1 MLGVPEKLIT
11 EVLPKHIVA
20 EPLMIAEGFGFTVIV
35 NCFVAPTHPLNFG
48 VIVMV
53 AVIGKLVAFEA
64 LKPDKLPEPLAAKP
78 IAVFEFVQS

>member
-1 MLGVPEKLIT
+1 MFGVPEKLIVEEFPEHT
-11 EVLPKHIVA
+11 VT
-20 EPLMIAEGFGFTVIV
+20 EPLMVAEGVGFTVIT

-53 AVIGKLVAFEA
+53 AVIGKLVVFEA
-64 LKPDKLPEPLAAKP
+64 VKPDKLPVPVAAKP